1 LFAAGL
7 TVGLGWLSQVP
18 YEPGGSEDAMIRL
31 SWRAR
36 GARVEECRPL
46 TAEELERI
54 PRHMRREEIC
64 EGTVL
69 PYRLRVVLNDQPAID
84 ELVRS
89 AGARQDRP
97 LFVLQELPVPAG
109 THHLFLEF
117 IRQGE
122 PSGDDEPAT
131 PGHLTL
137 DAIIALGPHEVALVT
152 YDPERRELI
161 LMGYGGNTA
170 AAAVGGAGGGVVHN

>member
-1 LFAAGL
+1 
-7 TVGLGWLSQVP
+7 
-18 YEPGGSEDAMIRL
+18 MIRL

-54 PRHMRREEIC
+54 PSHMQREEIC

-69 PYRLRVVLNDQPAID
+69 PYRLRVVLNELQQVDQI
-84 ELVRS
+84 VRS

-109 THHLFLEF
+109 THHLFVEF

-131 PGHLTL
+131 PGYLTL
-137 DAIIALGPHEVALVT
+137 DATIALNPHEVALVT
-152 YDPERRELI
+152 YDPERRELV
-161 LMGYGGNTA
+161 LTGYGERGSS
-170 AAAVGGAGGGVVHN
+170 